1 MSVSRFYNPTWE
13 FHRVRPSTSI
23 GLNVYCTLRLLVSQ
37 LSFIEETLHIGDQ
50 FLNTGNDFA
59 ARTVCPCV
67 WITSPEETTY
77 ILKTILR
84 FAGIPL
90 TALTPTG
97 GGGDSVEAAETKTSR
112 VDFDEAG
119 RRTNMAMMDV
129 YTGEM
134 IKRPSLGS

>member
-1 MSVSRFYNPTWE
+1 
-13 FHRVRPSTSI
+13 
-23 GLNVYCTLRLLVSQ
+23 
-37 LSFIEETLHIGDQ
+37 
-50 FLNTGNDFA
+50 
-59 ARTVCPCV
+59 V

-84 FAGIPL
+84 FAGISL